1 MLCKRLVTCP
11 GCTLVPYNSP
21 RFPATLN
28 GISRSECMDGWS
40 HKRMYV
46 WLYQITNKYKRK
58 LDLKRECHS
67 RCDNNKCKFKKELPQ
82 RYKCVKNVCKK
93 NSFMMVQVLEM
104 WRCVKEDAFSL
115 RTQLF
120 LVRNMNMCILG
131 YRVISWL

>member
-28 GISRSECMDGWS
+28 WISRSECMDGWS

-67 RCDNNKCKFKKELPQ
+67 RCDNNKCEFKKELDTSVF
-82 RYKCVKNVCKK
+82 KMCVKKKLIYDGASLGDVEMCKRRRLFIK
-93 NSFMMVQVLEM
+93 NTTVSGQKHEHVYFRL
-104 WRCVKEDAFSL
+104 
-115 RTQLF
+115 
-120 LVRNMNMCILG
+120 
-131 YRVISWL
+131 

>member
-28 GISRSECMDGWS
+28 GISRMDGWS

-131 YRVISWL
+131 YSVTQIFK

>member
-1 MLCKRLVTCP
+1 MFCKRLVTCP

-28 GISRSECMDGWS
+28 WISRSECMDGWS

-67 RCDNNKCKFKKELPQ
+67 RCDNNKCEFKKELDTSVF
-82 RYKCVKNVCKK
+82 KMCVKK